1 MMGVGGG
8 RWVWGAP
15 LKLVLRVLLG
25 PIKPPIGRATKQLYL
40 GTVERVMLEILGGSV
55 GRVIRKDEALIVV
68 SVKYVRLEFKSRGE

>member
-40 GTVERVMLEILGGSV
+40 GTVERVMLEIEGGSV
-55 GRVIRKDEALIVV
+55 GR
-68 SVKYVRLEFKSRGE
+68 G